1 MMQCKN
7 WLQSVGSTDDSIVA
21 TDQLARYI
29 QMKIVY
35 MTIEASTDF
44 FRQNLSSEVQTCR
57 FAGSVAIHRHDHTTS
72 RRTVKK
78 QELLARNA
86 APADTWA

>member
-21 TDQLARYI
+21 TYELARYI

-57 FAGSVAIHRHDHTTS
+57 FAGSACGDPPYV
-72 RRTVKK
+72 TVIP
-78 QELLARNA
+78 LLGEQ
-86 APADTWA
+86 